1 MKRRLPNALVLI
13 LTWCLGLG
21 GLSLWAG
28 RLTTD
33 FQQSSVLLA
42 YGSVH
47 LVLALLLV
55 SLRPW
60 ARRVGLVGFGLLA
73 LTAAGHLVVSGATW
87 SRFGLLVFDL
97 YSLGYLL
104 APSTREL
111 FRGGRPS
118 LSLVGAAPVLLL
130 VGAAVACG
138 LGGVPTPITLGLL
151 SGLVLLYSGSQGRA
165 LRWLSANFAPPPPEL
180 AQEEGE
186 PVRFRAARQARLA
199 GEWAQA
205 EVLLEGLRKARGVRI
220 LHGLNDLERIQ
231 ATTSNLAR
239 VVLDADYEP
248 TPVEASAIAVSCREA
263 DPSLFRS
270 LVERRAELIDDL
282 LADAVGQQSCFSLE
296 LRTALTTLSG
306 RHVTFNAEPNYRR
319 WWRLQGA
326 RQRGDQALRWL
337 VVRLWEAECFAAAE
351 IVAAEVDPTYAA
363 AATAAYAF
371 AELRERLGEPGW
383 LAERKVTL
391 ALSAGIADSMGWL
404 LLDGPL
410 GRNAVQLAKLHE
422 QRRSLIQG
430 MRQAWGA
437 YPSGGGT
444 AIPWLLHLL
453 TDLPLR
459 QVRWPR
465 RFDRA
470 WALRRFAIERY
481 EGLLVAG
488 ARAAA
493 EEMWEI
499 SAQTYAEAARTC
511 PERSAAPYNRAF
523 ALMELGSHAQA
534 EQLLLELARRESD
547 EPFWWLRLG
556 DCRRGQG
563 DFRGALAAYHQVLE
577 REGMG
582 GRVALRVG
590 LTLAAEGKHQV
601 AERFLDAAVDQ
612 IDDPEMIQRLA
623 AVLESEGA
631 YTLAQRYEERAFN
644 DALERGDHE
653 WRGDDSEDEGEAVL

>member
-1 MKRRLPNALVLI
+1 MNRRLPNAFVLI
-13 LTWCLGLG
+13 LTWCIGLG
-21 GLSLWAG
+21 GLSLWAA
-28 RLTTD
+28 RLSTE
-33 FQQSSVLLA
+33 FEQSGILLA

-47 LVLALLLV
+47 LLLAVLLI

-60 ARRVGLVGFGLLA
+60 ARWVGLVGFALLA
-73 LTAAGHLVVSGATW
+73 AAATGHLLLSGASW
-87 SRFGLLVFDL
+87 SRFGLLIFDL
-97 YSLGYLL
+97 YSLIYLL

-111 FRGGRPS
+111 FQGGRPT
-118 LSLVGAAPVLLL
+118 LSVLGAAPVLLL
-130 VGAAVACG
+130 VGAAVVCG
-138 LGGVPTPITLGLL
+138 LGGVETPWTLGLL
-151 SGLVLLYSGSQGRA
+151 SSLVLAYSAGQGKA
-165 LRWLSANFAPPPPEL
+165 WRWLSANYAPPPLEL
-180 AQEEGE
+180 AEGE
-186 PVRFRAARQARLA
+186 RVRFRAARQARYA

-205 EVLLEGLRKARGVRI
+205 DALLEGLRKARGVRV
-220 LHGLNDLERIQ
+220 LAGLTALDRARERSASLARIVFDSEYEPSQAEVSKITAACRDADLELLR
-231 ATTSNLAR
+231 SM
-239 VVLDADYEP
+239 
-248 TPVEASAIAVSCREA
+248 VEE
-263 DPSLFRS
+263 
-270 LVERRAELIDDL
+270 RAELIDDL
-282 LADAVGQQSCFSLE
+282 LDDAVAPRSCLFLE
-296 LRTALTTLSG
+296 LRPALTLLTG
-306 RHVTFNAEPNYRR
+306 RHVTFNPEPAYRV
-319 WWRLQGA
+319 WWREHGP

-351 IVAAEVDPTYAA
+351 VVAAHVDPIYAEA
-363 AATAAYAF
+363 AKSAQAF
-371 AELRERLGEPGW
+371 AELRERLGESGW
-383 LAERKVTL
+383 LTERKITL

-404 LLDGPL
+404 LLDGTL
-410 GRNAVQLAKLHE
+410 GRNAVQLAGLHE
-422 QRRSLIQG
+422 RRRNLIQG
-430 MRQAWGA
+430 LRLAWEA
-437 YPSGGGT
+437 YPGGGGT

-470 WALRRFAIERY
+470 WAARRLAVERY

-499 SAQTYAEAARTC
+499 AERTYAEAGRVL
-511 PERSAAPYNRAF
+511 PERSAASYNRAF
-523 ALMELGSHAQA
+523 ALMECGRHAQA

-563 DFRGALAAYHQVLE
+563 DLRGALAAYHQVLE

-590 LTLAAEGKHQV
+590 LTLAADGKHDV
-601 AERFLDAAVDQ
+601 AERFLDAAVEQ

-653 WRGDDSEDEGEAVL
+653 WRGDDSDDDAEAVR